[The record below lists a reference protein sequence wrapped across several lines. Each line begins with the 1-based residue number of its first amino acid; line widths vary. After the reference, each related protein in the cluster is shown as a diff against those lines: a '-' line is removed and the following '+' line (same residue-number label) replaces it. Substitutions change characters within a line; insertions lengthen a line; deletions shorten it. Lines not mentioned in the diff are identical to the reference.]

1 VDMLHSGL
9 QFLAYKGHMDKD
21 KKITDLTVKEAQ
33 EILVRGVFTGT
44 IAVALLYFGIS
55 AAISGF
61 FH

>member
-1 VDMLHSGL
+1 
-9 QFLAYKGHMDKD
+9 LAYKGHMDKD